1 MKQTSKWVLVA
12 LMLSASLWGGNL
24 YQDGKR
30 LFKEKCSSCHAGYIP
45 ADTIKANFFEKNNT
59 LLHLK
64 APSVNM
70 LAYAI
75 MRGPKKVGDPSDP
88 DMRPDEIEE
97 YLKGYLEHP
106 VRSQSICDP
115 EIMRYYETKKPVHG
129 LKDTDYAALARFFMA
144 YKQHRQAA
152 HPSGVKRLNRP
163 EDLSRIQAEARATG
177 KRIIIE
183 ASSPTCHFCKRMKRE
198 VIETP
203 DVQKALAR
211 GYVLVD
217 VDISRHA
224 LPFGLDKVY
233 RHITPSFFIVESN
246 GTLVAH
252 YPGSWKKHDFLTLLR
267 EYRPRR

>member
-1 MKQTSKWVLVA
+1 MQKILLMTLVFS
-12 LMLSASLWGGNL
+12 LSLLWGASPYDAG
-24 YQDGKR
+24 QK
-30 LFKEKCSSCHAGYIP
+30 LFTEKCSSCHAGFIS
-45 ADTIKANFFEKNNT
+45 ADRIKENFFEKNNT

-88 DMRPDEIEE
+88 EMRQDEIEE

-106 VRSQSICDP
+106 VRTESICDP
-115 EIMRYYETKKPVHG
+115 DIMRYYETKTPIRG
-129 LKDTDYAALARFFMA
+129 LSDADYAALARFFME
-144 YKQHRQAA
+144 YKQHRQTA
-152 HPSGVKRLNRP
+152 HPSVVKRLSQA
-163 EDLSRIQAEARATG
+163 EDLSRIQAEAKAAG

-183 ASSPTCHFCKRMKRE
+183 ASSPTCHYCKRMKRE

-203 DVQKALAR
+203 EVQKALTQ

-217 VDISRHA
+217 VDISRHP
-224 LPFGLDKVY
+224 LPFNLNKVY
-233 RHITPSFFIVESN
+233 RHVTPSFFIVESN
-246 GTLVAH
+246 GTLVAQ
-252 YPGSWKKHDFLTLLR
+252 YPGSWKKHDFLSILR